1 MNLSPLR
8 ALAETWQTEAALYRR
23 RGQESLA
30 LLVESLASDLD
41 HNLTEWELEA
51 LTLEDAALESGYTY
65 SSLQQRIGKGE
76 IYNAGEKGSPR
87 IRRCDLPLKAGQR
100 AFSLESGEPD
110 LAGEI
115 LNAKLAG

>member
-1 MNLSPLR
+1 MNLSHLR
-8 ALAETWQTEAALYRR
+8 TLASSWRGEAETFRR
-23 RGQESLA
+23 RGREGDAQMMESVA
-30 LLVESLASDLD
+30 NDLER
-41 HNLTEWELEA
+41 HLTEWKLEA

-76 IYNAGEKGSPR
+76 IPNAGEKGSPR
-87 IRRCDLPLKAGQR
+87 VRRCDLPLKGGR
-100 AFSLESGEPD
+100 KTLRLESGEPD